1 MANITKLIGSDG
13 YVALGEIGSEVV
25 GDAVKTLDELA
36 GGVAADGTGKGFW
49 QVTGIAASGSV
60 FNWTEAKVGD
70 YFWDDGT
77 LVPIVGD
84 KAIQLPTSADTSI
97 KSFEI
102 TLTADK
108 IDTTTLTDDL
118 KTYRMGRDDAAG
130 TMTGVTTVGNEIL
143 SDRFLDRLEVST
155 PGTFTINR
163 KTKAPLY
170 FVGYL
175 QGEEISGETLVA
187 IVGKIEPEGF
197 TYGATDGSAQE
208 FSSGFAPTAGDKLQ
222 KINITVA

>member
-1 MANITKLIGSDG
+1 MAKTKLIGSDG
-13 YVALGEIGSEVV
+13 YVTLGEVPAAVV
-25 GDAVKTLDELA
+25 GDAIKTLDELA
-36 GGVAADGTGKGFW
+36 GGAAASGEGKGFW
-49 QVTGIAASGSV
+49 QVSTIATSGTVLTNLS
-60 FNWTEAKVGD
+60 VGD

-84 KAIQLPTSADTSI
+84 DVIQLPKVADTSI

-108 IDTTTLTDDL
+108 IDTTTLTDEL

-130 TMTGVTTVGNEIL
+130 SMTGVTSVSNEIL
-143 SDRFLDRLEVST
+143 SDRFLDRVNVTT
-155 PGTFTINR
+155 PGTFVKTE
-163 KTKAPLY
+163 KTKDPMY

-175 QGEEISGETLVA
+175 QGDEISGETLVA
-187 IVGKIEPEGF
+187 IVGKIEVEGF

-208 FSSGFAPTAGDKLQ
+208 FTSGFAPTAGDKLQ
-222 KINITVA
+222 KVNVTVA